1 MTFPSKRLHELALKD
16 QLRAA
21 TSDALFSEVLD
32 PGEGLRLW
40 QSDHILLDKLHLFS
54 IDERNLFRFSAHN
67 RDQLVPNF
75 DLIHADIVE
84 LDQALDEVLLRAAS
98 VYFVLVERLG
108 PDAGVGQVR
117 VLCDDINGVV
127 VPAVLV
133 F

>member
-1 MTFPSKRLHELALKD
+1 MAFPIKRLHELALED

-21 TSDALFSEVLD
+21 TSGALFSKVLD

-40 QSDHILLDKLHLFS
+40 QSDHILLDRLHLLS
-54 IDERNLFRFSAHN
+54 IDERNLFRFGAHN
-67 RDQLVPNF
+67 CDQLAPNF

-98 VYFVLVERLG
+98 VDVVLVERLG

>member
-1 MTFPSKRLHELALKD
+1 MAFPIKRLHELALED

-21 TSDALFSEVLD
+21 TSGALFSKVYD

-40 QSDHILLDKLHLFS
+40 QSDHILLGKLHLLS
-54 IDERNLFRFSAHN
+54 TDERNLFRFGAHN
-67 RDQLVPNF
+67 CDQLAPNF

-98 VYFVLVERLG
+98 VDFVLVERLG
-108 PDAGVGQVR
+108 PDAGVGQVG